1 MSLIV
6 DIHKKFDGFSL
17 DTSFETN
24 ELITGFLGSSGCG
37 KSMTLKCIAGIITP
51 DKGHIELNGR
61 VLFDSSSKINIKPQD
76 RRVGYLFQNYALF
89 PTMNVKKNIYTGM
102 KGEKDKA
109 VKAEEFDKMV
119 KLFHLEGLETHM
131 PHELSGGQQQRV
143 AIARMLTSKPEL
155 ILLDEPF
162 SALDSFLRKTLQREL
177 TELLKEVKKQTLIVT
192 HSQKEVRNM
201 TTRLF
206 VMNGGRIIARG
217 STEELFNNPPNDE
230 SRILLED

>member
-17 DTSFETN
+17 DNSFETDD
-24 ELITGFLGSSGCG
+24 LITGFLGSSGCG

-51 DKGHIELNGR
+51 DGGHIELNGR
-61 VLFDSSSKINIKPQD
+61 VLFDSAKRINIKPQE
-76 RRVGYLFQNYALF
+76 RHVGYLFQNYALF

-102 KGEKDKA
+102 KGERDKA
-109 VKAEEFDKMV
+109 VQAEEFERMV
-119 KLFHLEGLETHM
+119 RLFHLEGLETHM

-143 AIARMLTSKPEL
+143 AIARMLSSKPEL

-162 SALDSFLRKTLQREL
+162 SALDSFLRKTLQKELREL
-177 TELLKEVKKQTLIVT
+177 LEEVKKQTLIVT

-201 TTRLF
+201 TTKLF
-206 VMNGGRIIARG
+206 VMNMGRIIARG
-217 STEELFNNPPNDE
+217 GTEELFNNPPNDE

>member
-6 DIHKKFDGFSL
+6 DIHKKFEGFSL
-17 DTSFETN
+17 DNSFETDD
-24 ELITGFLGSSGCG
+24 LITGFLGSSGCG

-51 DKGHIELNGR
+51 DEGHIELNGR
-61 VLFDSSSKINIKPQD
+61 VLFDSSKKINIKPQE
-76 RRVGYLFQNYALF
+76 RHVGYLFQNYALF

-102 KGEKDKA
+102 RDEKDKA
-109 VKAEEFDKMV
+109 TKAEEFDKMV

-177 TELLKEVKKQTLIVT
+177 TDLLKEVKKQTLIVT

-206 VMNGGRIIARG
+206 VMNAGRIIARG
-217 STEELFNNPPNDE
+217 GTEELFNNPPDDE
-230 SRILLED
+230 SKILLED